1 MIHVLSRAAFSAA
14 LSFALVTGAAAQTPP
29 KPPAVPPQAAAPP
42 AAAQAPLPKTYSRSD
57 LVEAGRKLESEL
69 KRSQKPLAKPAPQ
82 LRKDADAALAK
93 GDARTAA
100 DLYSSLAINAGTDAG
115 LWLRLARTI
124 TLIKPK
130 EDEDQ
135 YTFLD
140 RAAGAGYLAYRR
152 ATSRNDE
159 ADALFFLAHLYSDR
173 SVWRAALD
181 TQLLALS
188 YREVPAERAWY
199 DKLRAE
205 KGFRIYDYSV
215 DSDAAN
221 PRVCIQFSENLAP
234 GRIDYASFITVS
246 GQDKPAVTVDE
257 TQLCVD
263 GLKHGERYNVQVRAG
278 IPSVI
283 PAEKLL
289 KASDLSIYVR
299 DRKPA
304 ARFTGRNYV
313 LPRSGPR
320 GIPVVSINTSAV
332 AVELYRI
339 GDRSLLTSAIDGD
352 FLRNLEG
359 YDRQKLKEGRAELVF
374 SGQLETANTLN
385 ADVVTSFPVDEAVG
399 TLAPGVYALTAAPTG
414 DSGST
419 DDDYSAR
426 STQWFVVSDL
436 GLTALSGNDGLT
448 AIVRSLGTARPTAD
462 VELRLVAKSN
472 EVLATV
478 KTDATG
484 TAHFDAGLVKGKD
497 GFAPA
502 VLIARGTDGDYAF
515 LALKDQAFDLTD
527 RGVGG
532 RPSPAGL
539 DAFVTPERG
548 VYRTGETV
556 HVTALVRD
564 PQAKAVAGV
573 PLTLILK
580 RPDGV
585 EDRRLLVQDAG
596 AGGRAADL
604 PVMNGAMSGT
614 WRIEAYSDP
623 KGSPIGEATFLV
635 EDYVPERL
643 DLTLTAAS
651 PTIAPDK
658 PAEITAA
665 GRWLFGPPAAGL
677 DIEAEIA
684 VSVASAR
691 PGLPGWRFGRT
702 DDGFE
707 TARTPLAETPR
718 TDAAGKASLK
728 VTLPQ
733 LPPTQRP
740 LEAEVIVRLAEGGGR
755 AIERSIK
762 LPVAP
767 TGVGIGVRPLFKGE
781 DLAQG
786 SQAGFDVMAVD
797 AAGKQVAKPGVKWE
811 LFRVENNYQWY
822 RTDGMWNYEPV
833 KTTRKVADGTL
844 DLATEGTARISTP
857 VEWGQYRLEVSQG
870 DTSTTVPFAAGWGGD
885 ATAETPDRLDV
896 ALDKAEYAPGETLN
910 VNLNSRYAGSAT
922 VLVVG
927 DGVLASKT
935 VDVTAGDTKVTFP
948 VDAKWGPGAYAL
960 AFLHRP
966 LDVSAGRNPGRAI
979 GLAWFGVDHAARTLA
994 VKLEAPEKV
1003 RPENTLS
1010 VPVTLTGL
1018 KSGEE
1023 AYVTVALVDVG
1034 ILNLTGFET
1043 PDPDDH
1049 YLGQRALSTEVR
1061 DLYGQLIDGM
1071 MGARGRLRSGGDA
1084 MDGGMKA
1091 DPPTQPPLAL
1101 FSGVVKVGADGK
1113 ANVEFAVPPFDGTGR
1128 LMAVAWSADRVGHAE
1143 QDVTIRDPIVITAT
1157 LPRFLASNDRS
1168 TLRLDLSNV
1177 EAEPGDYAL
1186 DIVVDGPAAV
1196 GDAPKSVKLE
1206 KGGKQ
1211 ALILPVSGTGIGPA
1225 KLSVRLSGPGGL
1237 AINRDYNMRVRP
1249 AYPEIA
1255 RRTVRSL
1262 KPGESITISEDLMAD
1277 LVPGT
1282 GSVVVSAGPDPALDV
1297 PALVTALDR
1306 YQFTCS
1312 EQLTSRAMPMLYLSE
1327 LTKGS
1332 PVKLTND
1339 PEQRIRESIERISAR
1354 QGSDGS
1360 FGLWSAGGNDL
1371 FLDAYV
1377 TDFLT
1382 RARERGYK
1390 VPELT
1395 FTLALDRLKN
1405 AIAISGSDDGPTGDG
1420 AAYAIYVLAR
1430 NGRAPLGDLRYVADA
1445 KLDEVKSPFARGQI
1459 AAALAMLGDKGR
1471 AEKVFNA
1478 ALEFLPTAAP
1488 AETLGRADFGSVL
1501 RDAAGVATLAAE
1513 AGFPDAARTARVR
1526 LASAAASAGRTST
1539 QEDAWL
1545 LLAARAARTG
1555 EGIALDV
1562 DGTQTT
1568 GIYQRSL
1575 GRDELAGHP
1584 LTLTNRGTAAVDVA
1598 VSING
1603 SPAAPEPPANKGF
1616 KLTRSYFTLDGKPA
1630 DPAKVKQN
1638 QRLVVVLEA
1647 EEEEAAPTQVL
1658 MVDYLPAG
1666 LEIDNPNLAVGG
1678 ETSSLAWLEETT
1690 EADHTEFRDDRFVA
1704 AFDLT
1709 ADAEEPGTLRVAY
1722 IVRAVSPGTYAHPP
1736 ATVED
1741 MYRPGRFARTAAG
1754 SMEVTGGAK

>member
-1 MIHVLSRAAFSAA
+1 MIHVLSRTALGAA
-14 LSFALVTGAAAQTPP
+14 LSFALMSGATAQTPP
-29 KPPAVPPQAAAPP
+29 KPPAASTPQAAAPVV
-42 AAAQAPLPKTYSRSD
+42 AQAPLPKTYSRSD
-57 LVEAGRKLESEL
+57 LVTAARKLEAEL
-69 KRSQKPLAKPAPQ
+69 KRGQKPLAKPAPQ
-82 LRKDADAALAK
+82 LRKDAEAALAK

-100 DLYSSLAINAGTDAG
+100 DLYSSLAINVGNDAG
-115 LWLRLARTI
+115 LWLRLARAI

-130 EDEDQ
+130 DDESQ

-140 RAAGAGYLAYRR
+140 RASGAGYLAYRR
-152 ATSRNDE
+152 AGTRNDE
-159 ADALFFLAHLYSDR
+159 ADALFFLAHLYSNR
-173 SVWRAALD
+173 SEWRAALD

-188 YREVPAERAWY
+188 YRDVPGERTWY
-199 DKLRAE
+199 DQLRAE
-205 KGFRIYDYSV
+205 KGFRLYDYSV

-221 PRVCIQFSENLAP
+221 PRVCVQFSENLAS

-257 TQLCVD
+257 QQLCVE
-263 GLKHGERYNVQVRAG
+263 GLKHGERYTVQVRAG
-278 IPSVI
+278 IPSAI

-289 KASDLSIYVR
+289 KASELSIYVR

-359 YDRQKLKEGRAELVF
+359 YDRQKLKEGRAELVY
-374 SGQLETANTLN
+374 SGQLETANKLN
-385 ADVVTSFPVDEAVG
+385 EDVVTSFPVDEAVG
-399 TLAPGVYALTAAPTG
+399 TLAPGVYALAAAPTG
-414 DSGST
+414 DSASA
-419 DDDYSAR
+419 DDDYSERA
-426 STQWFVVSDL
+426 TQWFVVSDL

-448 AIVRSLGTARPTAD
+448 AIVRSLGTAKPAAD
-462 VELRLVAKSN
+462 VELRLVARSN

-497 GFAPA
+497 GYAPA
-502 VLIARGTDGDYAF
+502 VLIARVGDGDYAF
-515 LALKDQAFDLTD
+515 LSLKDQAFDLTD

-539 DAFVTPERG
+539 DAFITPERG

-556 HVTALVRD
+556 HVTGLVRD

-573 PLTLILK
+573 PLTLVLK

-585 EDRRLLVQDAG
+585 EDRRLLATDAG

-623 KGSPIGEATFLV
+623 KGAPIGEATFLV

-643 DLTLTAAS
+643 DLTLSAAS

-665 GRWLFGPPAAGL
+665 GRWLFGPPASGL
-677 DIEAEIA
+677 DIEAEVA
-684 VSVASAR
+684 VSIASMR
-691 PGLPGWRFGRT
+691 PGLPGWRFGRA

-707 TARTPLAETPR
+707 TMRTPLAETPR
-718 TDAAGKASLK
+718 TDAAGKAALK

-733 LPPTQRP
+733 LPPTERP

-767 TGVGIGVRPLFKGE
+767 AAGGLGVRPLFKGD
-781 DLAQG
+781 DLAQN
-786 SQAGFDVMAVD
+786 SQAGFDVMAAD
-797 AAGKQVAKPGVKWE
+797 AVGKQVARPGVKWE
-811 LFRVENNYQWY
+811 LFRIESRYQWY
-822 RTDGMWNYEPV
+822 RTDGSWNYEPV
-833 KTTRKVADGTL
+833 KTTSKVADGTL
-844 DLATEGTARISTP
+844 DLTADGTQRISVP

-870 DTSTTVPFAAGWGGD
+870 ENSTAVPFAAGWGGD

-896 ALDKAEYAPGETLN
+896 ALDKAEYAPGETLS
-910 VNLNSRYAGSAT
+910 VNLASRHAGSAT
-922 VLVVG
+922 VLIVG
-927 DGVLASKT
+927 NGVLATKT
-935 VDVTAGDTKVTFP
+935 VDVAAGDTKVAFP
-948 VDAKWGPGAYAL
+948 VDAKWGVGAYAL

-979 GLAWFGVDHAARTLA
+979 GLAWFGVDHAAKTLQ

-1003 RPENTLS
+1003 RPETTLS
-1010 VPVTLTGL
+1010 VPLTLAGL

-1023 AYVTVALVDVG
+1023 AYVTLALVDVG

-1043 PDPDDH
+1043 PDPDGH

-1071 MGARGRLRSGGDA
+1071 MGTRGRLRSGGDA

-1128 LMAVAWSADRVGHAE
+1128 LMAVAWSADKVGHAQ
-1143 QDVTIRDPIVITAT
+1143 QDVTIRDAIVITAT
-1157 LPRFLASNDRS
+1157 LPRFLASNDKS

-1186 DIVVDGPAAV
+1186 DIVTDGPVAV
-1196 GDAPKSVKLE
+1196 ANAPKSVRLE
-1206 KGGKQ
+1206 KEGKQ
-1211 ALILPVSGTGIGPA
+1211 ALVLPVAGIGIGPT
-1225 KLSVRLSGPGGL
+1225 KLSVRVSGPGGL
-1237 AINRDYNMRVRP
+1237 AIARDYTMRVRP

-1262 KPGESITISEDLMAD
+1262 KPGESITVSEDLLAD

-1282 GSVVVSAGPDPALDV
+1282 GSLVVSAGPDPALDV
-1297 PALVTALDR
+1297 PALITALDR

-1339 PEQRIRESIERISAR
+1339 PEQRIRESIERVSAR

-1360 FGLWSAGGNDL
+1360 FGLWNAGGNDL

-1405 AIAISGSDDGPTGDG
+1405 GVAISGSDDGPTGEG
-1420 AAYAIYVLAR
+1420 PAYAIYVLAR
-1430 NGRAPLGDLRYVADA
+1430 NGKAPLGDLRYVADA

-1478 ALEFLPTAAP
+1478 ALEGLPTAAP

-1513 AGFPDAARTARVR
+1513 AGFADAARTARVR
-1526 LASAAASAGRTST
+1526 LASAAASAGHTST

-1555 EGIALDV
+1555 DGIVLDI
-1562 DGTQTT
+1562 DGTQQT
-1568 GIYQRSL
+1568 GIYERSYTP
-1575 GRDELAGHP
+1575 EALAGHP
-1584 LTLTNRGTAAVDVA
+1584 VTLTNRGTAALDVA

-1603 SPAAPEPPANKGF
+1603 SPAAPEPAADKGF
-1616 KLTRSYFTLDGKPA
+1616 KLKRSYYTLDGKPA
-1630 DPAKVKQN
+1630 DASKVQQN

-1666 LEIDNPNLAVGG
+1666 FEIDNPNLAVGG
-1678 ETSSLAWLEETT
+1678 DTGTLTWLGETT

-1709 ADAEEPGTLRVAY
+1709 EDAEEPGTLRVAY

-1754 SMEVTGGAK
+1754 SMEVTGGNK

>member
-1 MIHVLSRAAFSAA
+1 MIHALSRAALGAA
-14 LSFALVTGAAAQTPP
+14 LSFALAGAATAQTPP
-29 KPPAVPPQAAAPP
+29 KPPAAPPQAAAPV
-42 AAAQAPLPKTYSRSD
+42 AAQAPLPKNYARSD
-57 LVEAGRKLESEL
+57 LVTAARKLETEL

-100 DLYSSLAINAGTDAG
+100 DLYSGLAINAGNDAG
-115 LWLRLARTI
+115 LWLRLARAI

-130 EDEDQ
+130 DGEDQ

-152 ATSRNDE
+152 AGTRTDE

-173 SVWRAALD
+173 SEWRAALD
-181 TQLLALS
+181 TELLALS
-188 YREVPAERAWY
+188 AREVPSERAWY

-205 KGFRIYDYSV
+205 KGFRLYDYSV

-221 PRVCIQFSENLAP
+221 PRVCIQFSEKLAT

-246 GQDKPAVTVDE
+246 GQDKPAVTVDDQ
-257 TQLCVD
+257 QLCVE

-289 KASDLSIYVR
+289 KPSDLTIYVR

-359 YDRQKLKEGRAELVF
+359 YDRQKLKEGRAELVY
-374 SGQLETANTLN
+374 SGQLETANRLN
-385 ADVVTSFPVDEAVG
+385 EDVVTSFPVDDAVG
-399 TLAPGVYALTAAPTG
+399 TLAPGVYALTAAPAG

-419 DDDYSAR
+419 DDDYSERA
-426 STQWFVVSDL
+426 TQWFVVSDL

-448 AIVRSLGTARPTAD
+448 AMVRFLGTAKPAGD
-462 VELRLVAKSN
+462 VELRLVARSN

-478 KTDATG
+478 KTDAGG

-497 GFAPA
+497 GYAPA
-502 VLIARGTDGDYAF
+502 VLVARGADGDYAF
-515 LALKDQAFDLTD
+515 LSLKDQAFDLTD

-573 PLTLILK
+573 PLTLVLK

-585 EDRRLLVQDAG
+585 EDRRLVANDGG
-596 AGGRAADL
+596 AGGRSVDL

-614 WRIEAYSDP
+614 WRIEAYADP
-623 KGSPIGEATFLV
+623 KGTPIGEATFLV
-635 EDYVPERL
+635 EDYMPERL
-643 DLTLTAAS
+643 DLTLTSAA
-651 PTIAPDK
+651 PTIVPGK
-658 PAEITAA
+658 PADIAA
-665 GRWLFGPPAAGL
+665 MGRWLFGPPASGL
-677 DIEAEIA
+677 DIEGEIA
-684 VSVASAR
+684 VGIARER
-691 PGLPGWRFGRT
+691 PGLPGWRFGRI

-707 TARTPLAETPR
+707 TVRTPISETPR

-733 LPPTQRP
+733 VPPTERP

-762 LPVAP
+762 LPVAA
-767 TGVGIGVRPLFKGE
+767 TSAGIGVRPLFKGDQVSE
-781 DLAQG
+781 G

-797 AAGKQVAKPGVKWE
+797 ASGKQVARPGVKWE
-811 LFRVENNYQWY
+811 LFRIESSYQWY
-822 RTDGMWNYEPV
+822 RTDGMWEYEPV

-844 DLATEGTARISTP
+844 ELKADAAVRISVP

-870 DTSTTVPFAAGWGGD
+870 ENSTTVPFSAGWGGD

-896 ALDKAEYAPGETLN
+896 ALDKAEYVPGDTLS
-910 VNLNSRYAGSAT
+910 VNLASRYAGSAT
-922 VLVVG
+922 VLIVG

-948 VDAKWGPGAYAL
+948 VDAKWGVGAYAL

-994 VKLEAPEKV
+994 VKLEAPEKI
-1003 RPENTLS
+1003 RPETTLS
-1010 VPVTLTGL
+1010 VPVTLAGL
-1018 KSGEE
+1018 KAGEE

-1043 PDPDDH
+1043 PDPDGH

-1113 ANVEFAVPPFDGTGR
+1113 ANVDFAVPAFDGTGK
-1128 LMAVAWSADRVGHAE
+1128 LMAVAWSNERTGHAE
-1143 QDVTIRDPIVITAT
+1143 QEVTIRDPVVITAT
-1157 LPRFLASNDRS
+1157 LPRFLASNDKS

-1177 EAEPGDYAL
+1177 EAEAGDYAL
-1186 DIVVDGPAAV
+1186 DIVTDGPVAV
-1196 GDAPKSVKLE
+1196 GNAPKSVKLDT
-1206 KGGKQ
+1206 GGKQ
-1211 ALILPVSGTGIGPA
+1211 ALVLPVSGTGIGPA
-1225 KLSVRLSGPGGL
+1225 KLSVRISGPGGL
-1237 AINRDYNMRVRP
+1237 AIARDYNMRVRP

-1262 KPGESITISEDLMAD
+1262 NPGESITVNEDLMAD

-1312 EQLTSRAMPMLYLSE
+1312 EQLTSRAMPMLYLNE

-1332 PVKLTND
+1332 PVKLAND
-1339 PEQRIRESIERISAR
+1339 PDQRIRESIERISAR

-1377 TDFLT
+1377 SDFLT
-1382 RARERGYK
+1382 RARERGFK

-1405 AIAISGSDDGPTGDG
+1405 GVSISGGDDGPTSEG

-1430 NGRAPLGDLRYVADA
+1430 NGKAPLGDLRYVADA

-1478 ALEFLPTAAP
+1478 ALEGLPSNAP
-1488 AETLGRADFGSVL
+1488 ADTLGRADFGSVL

-1513 AGFPDAARTARVR
+1513 AGFADAARTARAR
-1526 LASAAASAGRTST
+1526 LAGAAANAGRTST

-1555 EGIALDV
+1555 EGIALDIN
-1562 DGTQTT
+1562 GQPQA
-1568 GIYQRSL
+1568 GIYERSFV
-1575 GRDELAGHP
+1575 RDELAGHP
-1584 LTLTNRGTAAVDVA
+1584 VTLTNRGTAAVDVA

-1603 SPAAPEPPANKGF
+1603 APAAPEPPAEKGF
-1616 KLTRSYFTLDGKPA
+1616 KLTRSYYTLDGKPA
-1630 DPAKVKQN
+1630 DPARVQQN

-1666 LEIDNPNLAVGG
+1666 FEIDNPNLAVGG
-1678 ETSSLAWLEETT
+1678 DTGTLSWLDETT

-1709 ADAEEPGTLRVAY
+1709 EDAEEPGTLRVAY

-1754 SMEVTGGAK
+1754 SMEVTAK

>member
-1 MIHVLSRAAFSAA
+1 MIHIVSRAALGAA
-14 LSFALVTGAAAQTPP
+14 LSFALVSAAAAQTPP
-29 KPPAVPPQAAAPP
+29 KPPGASAPP
-42 AAAQAPLPKTYSRSD
+42 AAAPAVAQAPLPKSYSRSD
-57 LVEAGRKLESEL
+57 LVSSARKLETEL

-100 DLYSSLAINAGTDAG
+100 DLYSSLAINVGNDAG
-115 LWLRLARTI
+115 LWLRLARAI
-124 TLIKPK
+124 TLIKPNDG
-130 EDEDQ
+130 EDR

-152 ATSRNDE
+152 AATRNDE
-159 ADALFFLAHLYSDR
+159 ADALFFLAHLYADR
-173 SVWRAALD
+173 SEWRAALD
-181 TQLLALS
+181 TGLLALS

-205 KGFRIYDYSV
+205 KGFRLYDYSV

-246 GQDKPAVTVDE
+246 GQDKPAVTVDDQ
-257 TQLCVD
+257 QLCVE
-263 GLKHGERYNVQVRAG
+263 GLKHGERYDVQVRAG
-278 IPSVI
+278 VPSVF

-289 KASDLSIYVR
+289 KASELTIYVR

-320 GIPVVSINTSAV
+320 GIPVVSINANAV

-359 YDRQKLKEGRAELVF
+359 YDRVKLKEGRAELVYT
-374 SGQLETANTLN
+374 GQLETANKLN
-385 ADVVTSFPVDEAVG
+385 EDVVTSFPVDEAVG
-399 TLAPGVYALTAAPTG
+399 TLAPGVYALTAAPAG
-414 DSGST
+414 DSGSA
-419 DDDYSAR
+419 DDDYGER

-448 AIVRSLGTARPTAD
+448 AIVRSLGSAKPAGD
-462 VELRLVAKSN
+462 VELRLVARSN

-478 KTDATG
+478 KTDASG

-497 GFAPA
+497 GYAPA
-502 VLIARGTDGDYAF
+502 LLIARAGDGDYAF
-515 LALKDQAFDLTD
+515 LSLKDQAFDLTD

-532 RPSPAGL
+532 RASPSGL

-548 VYRTGETV
+548 VYRSGETV

-564 PQAKAVAGV
+564 PQARAVTGV
-573 PLTLILK
+573 PLTFVLK

-585 EDRRLLVQDAG
+585 EDRRLVAQDGG
-596 AGGRAADL
+596 AGGRSLDL
-604 PVMNGAMSGT
+604 PVMAGAMAGT

-623 KGSPIGEATFLV
+623 KGAPIGDATFLV

-651 PTIAPDK
+651 PTIAPAR

-665 GRWLFGPPAAGL
+665 GRWLFGPPASGL
-677 DIEAEIA
+677 DIEGELA
-684 VSVASAR
+684 VSVASER
-691 PGLPGWRFGRT
+691 PGLPGWRFGRS

-707 TARTPLAETPR
+707 TVRAPIPETPR
-718 TDAAGKASLK
+718 TDAGGKASLK

-733 LPPTQRP
+733 LPPTERP
-740 LEAEVIVRLAEGGGR
+740 LEANVIVRLAEGGGR

-762 LPVAP
+762 LPVAA
-767 TGVGIGVRPLFKGE
+767 TGAGIGVRPLFKGDGLSE
-781 DLAQG
+781 G

-797 AAGKQVAKPGVKWE
+797 AAGKQTARPGVKWE
-811 LFRVENNYQWY
+811 LFRIESRYQWY
-822 RTDGMWNYEPV
+822 RTDGMWNFEPV
-833 KTTRKVADGTL
+833 KSTRKVADGTL
-844 DLATEGTARISTP
+844 DLKADATARIAVP

-870 DTSTTVPFAAGWGGD
+870 ENSTTVPFAAGWGGD
-885 ATAETPDRLDV
+885 ATAETPDRLEV
-896 ALDKAEYAPGETLN
+896 ALDKAEYAPGDTLS
-910 VNLNSRYAGSAT
+910 VNLASRNAGSAT
-922 VLVVG
+922 VLIVG

-935 VDVTAGDTKVTFP
+935 IDVAAGDTKVTFP
-948 VDAKWGPGAYAL
+948 IDAKWGPGAYAL

-979 GLAWFGVDHAARTLA
+979 GLAWFGVDHAARKLD

-1003 RPENTLS
+1003 RPETTLS
-1010 VPVTLTGL
+1010 VPVTLAGL
-1018 KSGEE
+1018 KTGEE
-1023 AYVTVALVDVG
+1023 AYVTLALVDVG
-1034 ILNLTGFET
+1034 ILNLTGFEA

-1084 MDGGMKA
+1084 MDGGTKA

-1101 FSGVVKVGADGK
+1101 FSGLVKVGADGK
-1113 ANVEFAVPPFDGTGR
+1113 ATIDFAVPPFDGTGR
-1128 LMAVAWSADRVGHAE
+1128 LMAVAWSADKVGHAE
-1143 QDVTIRDPIVITAT
+1143 QDVTIRDAVVITAT
-1157 LPRFLASNDRS
+1157 LPRFLAANDKS

-1177 EAEPGDYAL
+1177 EAEAGDYAL
-1186 DIVVDGPAAV
+1186 DIVADGPVSVAN
-1196 GDAPKSVKLE
+1196 APKSVRLE
-1206 KGGKQ
+1206 SGGKQ
-1211 ALILPVSGTGIGPA
+1211 ALVLPVAGTGIGPA
-1225 KLSVRLSGPGGL
+1225 KLSVRVSGPGGL
-1237 AINRDYNMRVRP
+1237 AIARDYTMRVRP

-1327 LTKGS
+1327 LTKGTA
-1332 PVKLTND
+1332 VKLTND

-1405 AIAISGSDDGPTGDG
+1405 AVAISGNDDGPTGDG

-1459 AAALAMLGDKGR
+1459 AAALSMLGDKGR

-1478 ALEFLPTAAP
+1478 ALDFLPSGAP
-1488 AETLGRADFGSVL
+1488 ADTLGRADFGSVL

-1513 AGFPDAARTARVR
+1513 AGFNDAARTARVR

-1555 EGIALDV
+1555 EGIVLDV
-1562 DGTQTT
+1562 DGTQQN
-1568 GIYQRSL
+1568 GIYERSFS
-1575 GRDELAGHP
+1575 RDALAGHP
-1584 LTLTNRGTAAVDVA
+1584 VTLTNRGTAEVDVA
-1598 VSING
+1598 VSIDG
-1603 SPAAPEPPANKGF
+1603 APAAPEPAAEKGF
-1616 KLTRSYFTLDGKPA
+1616 KLKRSYFTLDGKPA
-1630 DPAKVKQN
+1630 DPAKVAQN

-1678 ETSSLAWLEETT
+1678 DTGSLAWLEETT

-1709 ADAEEPGTLRVAY
+1709 EDAEEAGTLRVAY

-1741 MYRPGRFARTAAG
+1741 MYRPGRFARAAAG